1 MICKRFYE
9 KEGTCVYLLYLFL
22 WIIFNGSL
30 TLEIF
35 LIGLIVAAAIFAF
48 VCKYMDYSLEKEKKL
63 YLTFFKLLKYLGV
76 VIWEIV
82 KANIIALKLIVS
94 EEEVVEPIL
103 VHFTTNLKTSTA
115 KTLLANSITLTP
127 GTITVTLED
136 NEYVVHC
143 LDKSLAYGMDD
154 SIFVKLLTEIED
166 LWLKN

>member
-1 MICKRFYE
+1 M
-9 KEGTCVYLLYLFL
+9 
-22 WIIFNGSL
+22 
-30 TLEIF
+30 
-35 LIGLIVAAAIFAF
+35 
-48 VCKYMDYSLEKEKKL
+48 
-63 YLTFFKLLKYLGV
+63 
-76 VIWEIV
+76 
-82 KANIIALKLIVS
+82 S